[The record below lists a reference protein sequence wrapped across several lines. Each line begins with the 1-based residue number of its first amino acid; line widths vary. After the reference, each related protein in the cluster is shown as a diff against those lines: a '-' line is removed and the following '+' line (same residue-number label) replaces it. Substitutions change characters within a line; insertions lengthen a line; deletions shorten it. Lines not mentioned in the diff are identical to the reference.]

1 MPWDSASVAIQPQ
14 MLQDERTP
22 YGLAERSCAAQA
34 RVVLAGVVASRVSR
48 ADCVREA
55 R

>member
-1 MPWDSASVAIQPQ
+1 MLWDSASVALQPQ
-14 MLQDERTP
+14 MLEDERAP
-22 YGLAERSCAAQA
+22 YRLAERSFAAQA
-34 RVVLAGVVASRVSR
+34 RVVLAGVVAFRVSR